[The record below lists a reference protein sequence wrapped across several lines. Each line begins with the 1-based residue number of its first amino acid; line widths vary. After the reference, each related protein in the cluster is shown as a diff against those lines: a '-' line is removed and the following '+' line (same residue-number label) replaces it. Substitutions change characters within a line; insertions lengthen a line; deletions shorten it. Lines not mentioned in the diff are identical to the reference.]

1 MTAEEALH
9 LLSEIPASLFIHFF
23 GFTKVRKSLNTSSIC
38 VSFSMS
44 ISVFVTTALFSWHC
58 MFHQDKQLQS
68 HAAML
73 HSFQQDLTAL
83 QQEASESRKTKA
95 RELEEMRQREE
106 YLQYEVRLSGS
117 HNTVTNL
124 QMLKMSFK
132 TTWIAEKFGE
142 IKKTKCIAWEYMGWY
157 SSNTS

>member
-1 MTAEEALH
+1 
-9 LLSEIPASLFIHFF
+9 
-23 GFTKVRKSLNTSSIC
+23 
-38 VSFSMS
+38 
-44 ISVFVTTALFSWHC
+44 
-58 MFHQDKQLQS
+58 
-68 HAAML
+68 ML

-132 TTWIAEKFGE
+132 TT
-142 IKKTKCIAWEYMGWY
+142 
-157 SSNTS
+157 